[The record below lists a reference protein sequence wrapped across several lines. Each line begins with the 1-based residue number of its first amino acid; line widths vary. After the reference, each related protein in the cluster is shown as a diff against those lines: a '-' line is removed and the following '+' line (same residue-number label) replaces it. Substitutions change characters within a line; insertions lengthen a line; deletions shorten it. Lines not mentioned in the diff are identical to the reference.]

1 MLRKHPRHAFTL
13 VEMLVVITIIGILIA
28 LLLPALAAARE
39 AARQAQCKSNM
50 RQFFI
55 GFATF
60 AERDPERRFS
70 TGAFDGGRDGC
81 IDTYGWVADLVN
93 TGAAKPQELLCPSNN
108 SKMCEK
114 FNDYLG
120 VTTISPKDGLP
131 AADAGR
137 VNVGACR
144 LINAETDPV
153 AKANLLAKHFLE
165 KGYGTNYMTTWFM
178 SRTGPKLA
186 TDQATAGVI
195 KIFYPNDDPN
205 GLKRNAIKGLGGTI
219 GPLSQSVVDAGG
231 ISSSRIPIMGDA
243 NVGDQK
249 EAFLKVSIPGYAA
262 SGDRLVES
270 FSDGPCLRVAGTNK
284 LVAWGSTDAGNVNVV
299 DTSGSPPVNIF
310 LDEQPP
316 QNSVQK
322 DPLDHLQDYRDFAP
336 SHGSGRGGACN
347 ILFADGHVASFV
359 DQNGDGYLNPGFD
372 VSAVTP
378 ANLPLVGYT
387 DNTVELPPAQVF
399 SGVFIKKFSAKGNL
413 DQQ

>member
-1 MLRKHPRHAFTL
+1 MLRKHQRHAFTL

-70 TGAFDGGRDGC
+70 TGAFDGARDGC

-108 SKMCEK
+108 SKMSEK

-120 VTTISPKDGLP
+120 VTTIIPKEGVPDPTRLN
-131 AADAGR
+131 A
-137 VNVGACR
+137 GACK
-144 LINAETDPV
+144 LINAATDPA
-153 AKANLLAKHFLE
+153 AKADLIAKHFLE
-165 KGYGTNYMTTWFM
+165 KGYGTNYMTSWFM
-178 SRTGPKLA
+178 SRTGPKLESD
-186 TDQATAGVI
+186 TATAGVV
-195 KIFYPNDDPN
+195 KIFYPNDDPA
-205 GLKRNAIKGLGGTI
+205 GTKRNAIKGLGGTV
-219 GPLSQSVVDAGG
+219 GPLSQNVVDAGG

-249 EAFLKVSIPGYAA
+249 EAFLKNSIPGFAGA
-262 SGDRLVES
+262 GDRLVES

-284 LVAWGSTDAGNVNVV
+284 LVAWGSTDAGAVNCV

-316 QNSVQK
+316 QSAVQK
-322 DPLDHLQDYRDFAP
+322 NPLDHLQDYRDFAP
-336 SHGSGRGGACN
+336 AHGSGRGGACN

-372 VSAVTP
+372 VSAVDP
-378 ANLPLVGYT
+378 VNLPLIGYT

-399 SGVFIKKFSAKGNL
+399 SGVFIKKFSAKANL

>member
-1 MLRKHPRHAFTL
+1 
-13 VEMLVVITIIGILIA
+13 MLVVITIIGILIA

-39 AARQAQCKSNM
+39 AARQAQCKSNL

-93 TGAAKPQELLCPSNN
+93 TGAARPQELLCPSNN
-108 SKMCEK
+108 SKMSEK

-120 VTTISPKDGLP
+120 VTTIAAKDGLP
-131 AADAGR
+131 ASEAGR
-137 VNVGACR
+137 VNAGACK
-144 LINAETDPV
+144 LIAAESDLG
-153 AKANLLAKHFLE
+153 AKAALVGKHFLE
-165 KGYGTNYMTTWFM
+165 KGYGTNYMTSWFM
-178 SRTGPKLA
+178 SRTGPKLE

-205 GLKRNAIKGLGGTI
+205 STKRNAIKGLGGTI
-219 GPLSQSVVDAGG
+219 GPLSQNVVDAGG

-249 EAFLKVSIPGYAA
+249 EAFLKVTVPGYAA

-284 LVAWGSTDAGNVNVV
+284 LVAWGSSDAGNVNVV
-299 DTSGSPPVNIF
+299 DSGAATNVF

-316 QNSVQK
+316 QNAVQK
-322 DPLDHLQDYRDFAP
+322 NPLDHLQDYRDFAP
-336 SHGSGRGGACN
+336 SHGSGRGGASN

-378 ANLPLVGYT
+378 ANLPLIGFT
-387 DNTVELPPAQVF
+387 DSTVELPPALVF
-399 SGVFIKKFSAKGNL
+399 SGVFIKKFSAKANL